1 VSNARGFVMFTT
13 TCSRCRGQ
21 GSVIKHACKTCDGHG
36 VVEKPRKV
44 TVTFPAG
51 IDAGQRLRVTGQG
64 MPGPGGAPAGDLYVD
79 VDMEDDARFE
89 RDGADVVTRVTVSF
103 VDAAR
108 GAQVQVPS
116 IEIDDSSLPLELPAG
131 TQPGAVFT
139 MKGQGIPRL
148 DGRGRGSLVVAVQVE
163 VPTSLSARAKELLG
177 ELERELRG
185 ASAVDV
191 PSSGEAHRKVAAGK

>member
-108 GAQVQVPS
+108 GARVQVPS
-116 IEIDDSSLPLELPAG
+116 IEIDDSTLPLELPAG